1 MNPLIRSKSVL
12 WKFLLLSLFITLTYT
27 FSFGFAFQLPIS
39 CILMDAWIYATVFI
53 PISLLLWHIIR
64 YTIPNNKYSLFQIIS
79 LMGLGLLVLG
89 FVHGLESLVW
99 YFICSN
105 CSFEAYLQ
113 SLSIRILFSVMVYV
127 ILLMY
132 YKPYLKTET
141 EEDLP
146 REIKIPEET
155 PPQAPIERISIRNG
169 QKIKIIPLQD
179 ILYLQAEG
187 DYVAIITGEGKCLK
201 EQTMKYFE
209 ENLPK
214 DRFIRIHR
222 SYIVAVNAI
231 TRIYGLLYLAK

>member
-1 MNPLIRSKSVL
+1 
-12 WKFLLLSLFITLTYT
+12 
-27 FSFGFAFQLPIS
+27 
-39 CILMDAWIYATVFI
+39 
-53 PISLLLWHIIR
+53 
-64 YTIPNNKYSLFQIIS
+64 
-79 LMGLGLLVLG
+79 
-89 FVHGLESLVW
+89 
-99 YFICSN
+99 
-105 CSFEAYLQ
+105 
-113 SLSIRILFSVMVYV
+113 
-127 ILLMY
+127 MY

-141 EEDLP
+141 EEHLP
-146 REIKIPEET
+146 SETKIPEEI

-231 TRIYGLLYLAK
+231 TRIEKDKQQQQVMLINKERIKISSTGYRILKERLGL

>member
-99 YFICSN
+99 YFIC
-105 CSFEAYLQ
+105 CIICTDDPVFCTYVPAQFIQMQ
-113 SLSIRILFSVMVYV
+113 SSVQV
-127 ILLMY
+127 
-132 YKPYLKTET
+132 
-141 EEDLP
+141 D
-146 REIKIPEET
+146 
-155 PPQAPIERISIRNG
+155 ER
-169 QKIKIIPLQD
+169 
-179 ILYLQAEG
+179 A
-187 DYVAIITGEGKCLK
+187 
-201 EQTMKYFE
+201 
-209 ENLPK
+209 
-214 DRFIRIHR
+214 HR
-222 SYIVAVNAI
+222 ACGAGCYRSRCVHCGTD
-231 TRIYGLLYLAK
+231 TRMG